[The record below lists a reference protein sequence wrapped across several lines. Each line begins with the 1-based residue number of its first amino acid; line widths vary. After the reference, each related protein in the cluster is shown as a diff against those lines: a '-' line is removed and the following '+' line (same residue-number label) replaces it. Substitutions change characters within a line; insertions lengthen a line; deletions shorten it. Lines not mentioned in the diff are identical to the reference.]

1 MATNLALDDR
11 LIEEAR
17 AIGGHRTKKDAVT
30 AALTEYIQR
39 RKQMRVVKLFGTI
52 DYYRRLPRQGGTSA
66 KARMMVLAD
75 TSIWSV
81 ALRRTHQ
88 DLASIQK
95 QQARILQELI
105 SEGRVQLWAVV
116 RQELLSGIRRPEQF
130 ARLREHLRSF
140 SDVSLDREDYER
152 AAEMNNTC
160 RAMGLI
166 GGVIDLIRRCCT
178 QELGHLHCRSRLR
191 TL

>member
-1 MATNLALDDR
+1 
-11 LIEEAR
+11 
-17 AIGGHRTKKDAVT
+17 
-30 AALTEYIQR
+30 
-39 RKQMRVVKLFGTI
+39 
-52 DYYRRLPRQGGTSA
+52 
-66 KARMMVLAD
+66 MMVLAD

-105 SEGRVQLWAVV
+105 SEGRVQLLGVV

-166 GGVIDLIRRCCT
+166 GGVIDFLICSVAVRRSWAIYT
-178 QELGHLHCRSRLR
+178 ADRDFERFAKHLPL
-191 TL
+191 TLYQ